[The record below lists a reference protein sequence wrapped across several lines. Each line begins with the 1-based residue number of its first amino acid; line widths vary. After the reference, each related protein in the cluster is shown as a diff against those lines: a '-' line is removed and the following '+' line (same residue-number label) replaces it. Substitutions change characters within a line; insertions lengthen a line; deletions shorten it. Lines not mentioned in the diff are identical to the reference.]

1 MILPLNT
8 LCVSFQATASISS
21 ARGDPATP
29 PATPRA
35 GQEPWRGRCS
45 TQTAKPP
52 SRCPNPVP
60 PKSRKPKVRPD
71 WYRYQHHST
80 TAPQHRNTQ
89 VKHSIKTQIHYL
101 MNLHISLSF
110 SRGQEVKLTDE
121 KRRRRWKDSFLFL
134 QLNNRLP
141 PSSNS
146 NNRETP
152 PEHTNTF
159 HCRPPL
165 TFILVLLILIWSSCV
180 YLD

>member
-1 MILPLNT
+1 MCFLSGDCKYKFGPWGSCDAASNT
-8 LCVSFQATASISS
+8 KSRSGTLKRALFNADCQATVKVSK
-21 ARGDPATP
+21 P
-29 PATPRA
+29 
-35 GQEPWRGRCS
+35 CS
-45 TQTAKPP
+45 PKVKKAKGETWLV
-52 SRCPNPVP
+52 PVP
-60 PKSRKPKVRPD
+60 AP
-71 WYRYQHHST
+71 QHRST

-121 KRRRRWKDSFLFL
+121 KRRRRRKDSFLFL